1 MIQPA
6 AMQARCML
14 LIAADARLYGKHAW
28 FRDVQT
34 QLKNV
39 AVLTSTVTVMIA
51 SARTWQHN
59 NSSSQQQTRL
69 YNSPLVHYTPSIPHN
84 KFRYQII
91 RVRKALAPY

>member
-6 AMQARCML
+6 AIMQARCML

-28 FRDVQT
+28 SRDVQT

-51 SARTWQHN
+51 SAELVPGSTTTVVV
-59 NSSSQQQTRL
+59 SSRL
-69 YNSPLVHYTPSIPHN
+69 DYITHH
-84 KFRYQII
+84 
-91 RVRKALAPY
+91 

>member
-1 MIQPA
+1 MVSGSVTHEKIRNRAVICQRENIIMIQPA

-28 FRDVQT
+28 FRDAQT

-51 SARTWQHN
+51 SAV
-59 NSSSQQQTRL
+59 SSYLAAQQQ
-69 YNSPLVHYTPSIPHN
+69 
-84 KFRYQII
+84 
-91 RVRKALAPY
+91 